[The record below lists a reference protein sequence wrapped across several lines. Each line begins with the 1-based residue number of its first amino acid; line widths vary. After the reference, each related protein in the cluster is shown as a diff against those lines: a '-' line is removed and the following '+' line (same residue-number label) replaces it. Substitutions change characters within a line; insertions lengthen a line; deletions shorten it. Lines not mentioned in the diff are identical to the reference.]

1 MARSRLNPIFGGF
14 FVCIA
19 APNGGRARASKI
31 GNEQNI
37 AIREYDI
44 RIFMDRSRTGFENI
58 E

>member
-14 FVCIA
+14 FVCIHRL

-37 AIREYDI
+37 AIREYNI
-44 RIFMDRSRTGFENI
+44 RIFMDRS
-58 E
+58 